1 MSADADKR
9 SQAGSSTILGTA
21 TAVPEHCFDQDS
33 VKRQLRPLLPVS
45 AQLCAQTFRR
55 KAYATAMA
63 MLRREDH
70 GLHSGDLD
78 DGELARVGAGTRRA
92 IIEGAGCR
100 GMAPGMVTSWFEAE
114 NPEDQA
120 KGEPRPGALDGT
132 EDVRLGGA
140 LRQSSA
146 AEVELGHS
154 KQSQQ
159 EANNG
164 GENSGSAVEP
174 GDGLEKLLSVLLDD
188 LDGDDWAEA
197 APLPGRDRGT
207 GDGEAV
213 ADRPGTRAHH
223 VLAQAMVVGA
233 ACARSWRSD

>member
-1 MSADADKR
+1 
-9 SQAGSSTILGTA
+9 
-21 TAVPEHCFDQDS
+21 
-33 VKRQLRPLLPVS
+33 
-45 AQLCAQTFRR
+45 
-55 KAYATAMA
+55 
-63 MLRREDH
+63 
-70 GLHSGDLD
+70 
-78 DGELARVGAGTRRA
+78 
-92 IIEGAGCR
+92 
-100 GMAPGMVTSWFEAE
+100 MAPGTVASRFEAE

-207 GDGEAV
+207 GMA
-213 ADRPGTRAHH
+213 RPRPTD
-223 VLAQAMVVGA
+223 LAP
-233 ACARSWRSD
+233 ARTTCSRRRWS